1 MKKNILEA
9 KNLKKFY
16 YNPVEV
22 PILKGVDLTVAEGE
36 TVAIMGRS
44 GEGKTT
50 LLHIL
55 GTLEKACHGN
65 IVIAGHDV
73 SHFNKA
79 TIRNRHIGF
88 VFQSFHLLEDYTAL
102 ENVLMPAR
110 IGREGISKSGPAYQR
125 ACRLLSEVGLDSRA
139 HFRSKQLSGGEKQRV
154 AIARAL
160 CNDPDLILA
169 DEPSGNLDSQ
179 TSSMIHDLLFRAARE
194 GSKAMIIV
202 THDPEL
208 AKRCDRVLTLQN
220 GTLHGSSANEITG

>member
-1 MKKNILEA
+1 MKKNVLEA
-9 KNLKKFY
+9 KSIKKSF

-22 PILKGVDLTVAEGE
+22 PILRGIDLSVAEGE

-65 IVIAGHDV
+65 IEIVEQNV
-73 SHFNKA
+73 SHFNKT
-79 TIRNRHIGF
+79 TIRNQHIGF
-88 VFQSFHLLEDYTAL
+88 IFQSFHLLEDYTAL

-110 IGREGISKSGPAYQR
+110 IGRKSITRNSPAYQR
-125 ACRLLSEVGLDSRA
+125 ALQLLSEVGLENRI

-160 CNDPDLILA
+160 CNNPSLILA

-179 TSSMIHDLLFRAARE
+179 TSALIHDLLFRAARE
-194 GSKAMIIV
+194 NNRAMVIV
-202 THDPEL
+202 THDPQL
-208 AKRCDRVLTLQN
+208 AKRCDRLLTLQN
-220 GTLHGSSANEITG
+220 GLLQ

>member
-1 MKKNILEA
+1 MKKTILQA
-9 KNLKKFY
+9 KNLCKSY
-16 YNPVEV
+16 YNPIEV
-22 PILKGVDLTVAEGE
+22 PIFQEIDLSVAEGE

-55 GTLEKACHGN
+55 GTLEKACQGN
-65 IVIAGHDV
+65 IQIAGQDV
-73 SHFNKA
+73 THFNKT

-110 IGREGISKSGPAYQR
+110 IGRKGTSKNSDAYHR
-125 ACRLLSEVGLDSRA
+125 ASELLTEVGLGNRID
-139 HFRSKQLSGGEKQRV
+139 FRTKQLSGGEKQRV

-160 CNDPDLILA
+160 CNNPDLILA

-179 TSSMIHDLLFRAARE
+179 TSALIHDLLFRAAHE
-194 GSKAMIIV
+194 QNKAMVIV
-202 THDPEL
+202 THDPML
-208 AKRCDRVLTLQN
+208 AKRCDRVLSLKN
-220 GTLHGSSANEITG
+220 GQLVNE

>member
-1 MKKNILEA
+1 MTILKA
-9 KNLKKFY
+9 KNLKKSFY
-16 YNPVEV
+16 TPVEV
-22 PILKGVDLTVAEGE
+22 PILKGVDLSIAKGE

-55 GTLEKACHGN
+55 GTLEKPCSGS
-65 IVIAGHDV
+65 IEIDGIDV

-110 IGREGISKSGPAYQR
+110 IGRENILRSSPAYQR
-125 ACRLLSEVGLDSRA
+125 ALQLLCDVGLEKRM

-160 CNDPDLILA
+160 CNDPSLILA

-179 TSSMIHDLLFRAARE
+179 TSNVIHDLLFKAARE
-194 GSKAMIIV
+194 TNKAIIVV
-202 THDPEL
+202 THDPKL
-208 AKRCDRVLTLQN
+208 ASRCDRVLTLQN
-220 GTLHGSSANEITG
+220 GRL